1 MPADK
6 GVHVRPRAAARALLL
21 GVIALLSSTAG
32 VLPAGAQQP
41 IAQVVPG
48 MQYLGDIWCASDGSC
63 LAVGITYQNVGAVVA
78 LTAAGS
84 IGPVRPVPGTDRI
97 SGIDCP
103 ASGNCIA
110 VGRGVSGGTVMGVVV
125 EVRRDGTPGPT
136 RPVSGSSAFG
146 HVACPTATT
155 CLATGTLDTLPPNS
169 AHGVTTPVFTVIT
182 NGQPAPARDFPRARV
197 PYTVFGIDCP
207 TTTRCLGVTPGAV
220 VVLSDVG
227 GTWLTTLMRVPPEPG
242 RGYPRLEISCASSTT
257 CYATA
262 SGAVQTPE
270 GSSGIPGMVPV
281 GADGVT
287 GPVQVLSDQRGIS
300 NNISCVFGRSCTVVG
315 QEHTTSTGISIDVF
329 RGTPGPVVIWENV
342 NLFTSVSCIAPGTCG
357 IVGISYP
364 NAFFA
369 WHGPV
374 PA

>member
-1 MPADK
+1 MRRR
-6 GVHVRPRAAARALLL
+6 VAASALLL
-21 GVIALLSSTAG
+21 SAVAAVLVPAGG
-32 VLPAGAQQP
+32 VLPAGAQQAT
-41 IAQVVPG
+41 AQVVPG
-48 MQYLGDIWCASDGSC
+48 MQHLDGIWCASDGSC
-63 LAVGITYQNVGAVVA
+63 LAVGIAYGNVGAVVV

-84 IGPVRPVPGTDRI
+84 IGPVRPVPGTHRI

-103 ASGNCIA
+103 ASGSCIA
-110 VGRGVSGGTVMGVVV
+110 VGRGVSGGIVTGMVF
-125 EVRRDGTPGPT
+125 EVSRDGTPGPT
-136 RPVSGSSAFG
+136 RPVSGSSGFG

-155 CLATGTLDTLPPNS
+155 CLATGVLHTFPPGS

-182 NGQPAPARDFPRARV
+182 NGQPAPAREFPRARV

-207 TTTRCLGVTPGAV
+207 TATRCLGMTPGAV

-227 GTWLTTLMRVPPEPG
+227 GNWLTTLMRVPDEPG
-242 RGYPRLEISCASSTT
+242 SGSPSLDISCASSTT

-262 SGAVQTPE
+262 SGAVQTAE
-270 GSSGIPGMVPV
+270 GWYGIPGMVPV
-281 GADGVT
+281 SADGVT
-287 GPVQVLSDQRGIS
+287 GPVQVLSDQQGIS
-300 NNISCVFGRSCTVVG
+300 NAISCVFGRTCTVVG
-315 QEHTTSTGISIDVF
+315 ATSRGFSIDVF

-342 NLFTSVSCIAPGTCG
+342 NQFTGVSCVAPGTCG

-364 NAFFA
+364 NALFA